1 MILYIE
7 KSIKNNEETKRI
19 IAKFNN
25 PSIIYINN
33 YKNLFDKNLAKLKST
48 KSIIIAELKGSA
60 INEIPQNY
68 GHNDLWFF
76 FKTSLNCVFD
86 CSYCYLKWAFK
97 NDNIVIFINYDD
109 IKEEIKN
116 KINCLKNEKE
126 IWFYSSDY
134 SDILWMDNLT
144 EFIKNFVP
152 FFEKFENTFMEI
164 RTKSANI
171 KSLLDLGFVP
181 KNTEIAFSLN
191 PQELIDKYEKWSSSL
206 DDRIKSINIL
216 LWLWFKVWLR
226 FLPLLPV
233 KNYEVIYRDFI
244 VYIKDNIDMEKLYS
258 TFTTGLLFTKKDYN
272 KILGKYPKLDI
283 LHMLNLDEDD
293 FYRESNSVRKKFYEM
308 FRELD
313 PNIKLCLD
321 E

>member
-33 YKNLFDKNLAKLKST
+33 YKNLFDKNLARLKST

-60 INEIPQNY
+60 ISEIPQNY
-68 GHNDLWFF
+68 WHNDLWFF
-76 FKTSLNCVFD
+76 FKTSLNCVFN

-244 VYIKDNIDMEKLYS
+244 VYIKDNIDIEKLYS

-293 FYRESNSVRKKFYEM
+293 FYRENNSVRKKFYEM